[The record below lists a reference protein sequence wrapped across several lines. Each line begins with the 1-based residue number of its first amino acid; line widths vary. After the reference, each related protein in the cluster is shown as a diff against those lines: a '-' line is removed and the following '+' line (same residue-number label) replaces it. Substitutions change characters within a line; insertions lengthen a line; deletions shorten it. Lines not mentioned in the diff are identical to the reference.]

1 MKKMNGM
8 KVLSLVVAI
17 GSALFAFA
25 SGVIEDKKMDAKI
38 AEKVQKALAESNKEN

>member
-8 KVLSLVVAI
+8 KALSLVVAI

-25 SGVIEDKKMDAKI
+25 SGVIEDTKTDARI
-38 AEKVQKALAESNKEN
+38 AETVQKAHAEPTKAH

>member
-8 KVLSLVVAI
+8 KALSLIVAL
-17 GSALFAFA
+17 GSSVIAFA
-25 SGVIEDKKMDAKI
+25 SSVIEDKKMDAKI